1 MRPEEMIYAAMKV
14 NEWTEKVE
22 QKKMR
27 ERTSGRKA
35 ERLEKK
41 KRMEERNEAL
51 RSMLNR
57 V

>member
-27 ERTSGRKA
+27 ERTSRRKA

>member
-1 MRPEEMIYAAMKV
+1 MKPEEMIYTAMKV

-22 QKKMR
+22 QKKIR
-27 ERTSGRKA
+27 EKVSARKA

-41 KRMEERNEAL
+41 KRMEERNEAF

>member
-1 MRPEEMIYAAMKV
+1 MKPEEMIYTAMKV

-27 ERTSGRKA
+27 EKVSARKA

-41 KRMEERNEAL
+41 KRMEERNEAF

-57 V
+57 A

>member
-1 MRPEEMIYAAMKV
+1 MKPEEMIYTAMKV

-22 QKKMR
+22 QKKIR
-27 ERTSGRKA
+27 EKVSARKA

-41 KRMEERNEAL
+41 KRMEERNEAF

-57 V
+57 A